1 MDSVDS
7 VDWLILLTWW
17 TWMDQVD
24 PLVPVNLLD
33 LVEPDVLDRLSNPG
47 GPMLMCALPWAVHL
61 KYQDAFLSCFSVFI
75 VNLHLQFQLEH
86 KVILYKSCGAIFG
99 LVVYRTILASIYF
112 KLNATQNWY
121 KKYKKF
127 MNYKLL
133 MINQPKISNHVN
145 FIKKPASWLY

>member
-1 MDSVDS
+1 MDP
-7 VDWLILLTWW
+7 THP
-17 TWMDQVD
+17 VD

-33 LVEPDVLDRLSNPG
+33 TVEPVVLWIDLVESRLTHAHV
-47 GPMLMCALPWAVHL
+47 CIALSHL

-145 FIKKPASWLY
+145 FIKKTAS